1 MRHPL
6 LSKQAALS
14 IFSALLIT
22 ACGGSGA
29 DMLKKDYDPTTDA
42 RIRVYG
48 QNGNPT
54 ILNVGIDCA
63 TNPKGIKINVGGGFG
78 EALGSMVGSTS
89 NESIGIPQTEVS
101 TKLSAKDGILSKAF
115 YRELI
120 IPANKPV
127 NVRPGL
133 QKVGTEVHIGNIPV
147 FDNTCKTTT
156 ISFTPKPGKDYEAVG
171 LRQGGGCNFFVSEIT
186 TEAGQ
191 LSEIRTLETQAPYKC
206 D

>member
-1 MRHPL
+1 MQTKL
-6 LSKQAALS
+6 LFKQTSLS
-14 IFSALLIT
+14 LLALLLVT
-22 ACGGSGA
+22 ACGGSGT
-29 DMLKKDYDPTTDA
+29 DMLKKDFNPNTDA

-54 ILNVGIDCA
+54 IMNVGIDCA
-63 TNPKGIKINVGGGFG
+63 TNPKGTKINVGGGLG
-78 EALGSMVGSTS
+78 EALGSLVGSTS

-101 TKLSAKDGILSKAF
+101 TKLADKDGILSKAF

-127 NVRPGL
+127 NISPGL
-133 QKVGTEVHIGNIPV
+133 QKVGSEFHIGHIPI

-156 ISFTPKPGKDYEAVG
+156 ISFTPEAGKDYEAVG
-171 LRQGGGCNFFVSEIT
+171 LRKGGGCNFFISEIT

-191 LSEIRTLETQAPYKC
+191 LSEIRTLENQAPYKC
-206 D
+206 N